1 MSNVVDNPLIRRS
14 SYINGMWKNN
24 NTATAFAVFNPA
36 TEQLICHVATAD
48 AKDARAAIAAASTAL
63 PAWRSKTAK
72 QRSSILRC
80 WFELIHENIES
91 LAELLTAEQ
100 GKPLAEARAEIS
112 YGADYIEWF
121 AEESKRIYGD
131 HIPAP
136 SADKRIIILKQPIGV
151 VSAITPWNFPNAM
164 ITRKVAPAL
173 AAGCTIVVKA
183 SEETPLSALALAELA
198 HRAGIPAGVLNI
210 IASDASAEIGKV
222 LTTDPRVQKFSFTGS
237 TAVGKILLR
246 QCASTVKK
254 TSMEL
259 GGNAPFI
266 VFDDAD
272 VDEAVAGLMLSK
284 FRNAGQTCVCTNRV
298 FVRSSIYDEFSD
310 KLVNAVN
317 QLRMGDGFDN
327 RCNIGPMI
335 NSRAV
340 ATIHSKVTQA
350 VNDGAAILCGGQTSD
365 LGESFYQPTVVAD
378 VTPDMR
384 LSNEEI
390 FGPVAPL
397 IKFES
402 EEQLITM
409 ANDTNVGL
417 ASYFYSR
424 DIGRVW
430 RVAEALEFGMVG
442 INDGSISN
450 EMAPFGG
457 VKESGMGREG
467 SKYGI
472 EDYLEI
478 KYLCMDGIR

>member
-284 FRNAGQTCVCTNRV
+284 FRNTGQTCVCTNRV
-298 FVRSSIYDEFSD
+298 FVHSSIYDEFSD

-478 KYLCMDGIR
+478 KYLCMGGIR

>member
-1 MSNVVDNPLIRRS
+1 MSNAVDNPLIRRS

-298 FVRSSIYDEFSD
+298 FVHSSIYDEFSD

-478 KYLCMDGIR
+478 KYLCMGGIR

>member
-298 FVRSSIYDEFSD
+298 FVHSSIYDEFSD

-478 KYLCMDGIR
+478 KYLCMGGIR